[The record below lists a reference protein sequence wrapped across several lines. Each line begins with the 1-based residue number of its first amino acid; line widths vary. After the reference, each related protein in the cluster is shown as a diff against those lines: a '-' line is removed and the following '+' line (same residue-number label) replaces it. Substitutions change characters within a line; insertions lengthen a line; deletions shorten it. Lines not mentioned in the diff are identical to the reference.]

1 MTVKRNLF
9 LLFFALIVI
18 SFLNTETAFSQAQEY
33 KEYTVRKGDTLW
45 EIANKEIV
53 DPFLWPKIWKENP
66 GIKNPDLLYPGQKIR
81 IPLYL
86 IQKEVPPKPVEKAMP
101 SPEVKPP
108 AKEEPKAEK
117 IKPVEK
123 KNLVDMD
130 TLISSGYISSSL
142 EYKGTVIG
150 SPTGRSV
157 LNKDDFAYIETVN
170 PVNTGDKFYILRSS
184 GKVFHPETGD
194 FMGYLIEVMG
204 IAEVV
209 EKRTDVVKARITQSF
224 QEVAVG
230 DLLDNFY
237 EIEPAFETDNPKS
250 PNIAGYIVATR
261 QRRTANG
268 QMDIVYIDKGSKDGL
283 SAGDV
288 LRTILANKFSIE
300 TNSVI
305 QVINTKESTATAI
318 IRKSEKEV
326 IPKDK
331 IKG

>member
-1 MTVKRNLF
+1 MSVKRNLF
-9 LLFFALIVI
+9 LLFFALIVL
-18 SFLNTETAFSQAQEY
+18 SFLNTKTAFSQAQEY
-33 KEYTVRKGDTLW
+33 KEYTVKKGDTLW

-66 GIKNPDLLYPGQKIR
+66 RIKNPDLLYPGQKIR

-123 KNLVDMD
+123 KYLVDMD

-142 EYKGTVIG
+142 ESKGTVIG

-170 PVNTGDKFYILRSS
+170 PVNTGDKFYIFRSA

-209 EKRTDVVKARITQSF
+209 EKRTDIVKARITESF

-283 SAGDV
+283 SAGDI
-288 LRTILANKFSIE
+288 LRTILANKFSSE

>member
-1 MTVKRNLF
+1 MSVKRNLF
-9 LLFFALIVI
+9 LLFFALIVL

-33 KEYTVRKGDTLW
+33 KEYTVKKGDTLW

-53 DPFLWPKIWKENP
+53 DSFLWPKIWKENP
-66 GIKNPDLLYPGQKIR
+66 RIKNPDLLYPGQKIR

-123 KNLVDMD
+123 KYLVDMD

-142 EYKGTVIG
+142 ESKGTVIG

-170 PVNTGDKFYILRSS
+170 PVNTGDTFYILRSA

-209 EKRTDVVKARITQSF
+209 EKRTDIVKARITESF

-283 SAGDV
+283 SVGDI
-288 LRTILANKFSIE
+288 LRTILANKFSSE

>member
-1 MTVKRNLF
+1 MSVKRNLF
-9 LLFFALIVI
+9 LLFFAFIVL

-33 KEYTVRKGDTLW
+33 KEYTVKKGDTLW

-66 GIKNPDLLYPGQKIR
+66 RIKNPDLLYPGQKIR

-101 SPEVKPP
+101 SPETKP
-108 AKEEPKAEK
+108 KEEPKAEK

-123 KNLVDMD
+123 KYLVDMD

-170 PVNTGDKFYILRSS
+170 PANTGDKFYILRSA

-209 EKRTDVVKARITQSF
+209 EKRTDIVKARITQSF
-224 QEVAVG
+224 QEVTVG

>member
-1 MTVKRNLF
+1 MSVKRNLF
-9 LLFFALIVI
+9 LLFFALIVL
-18 SFLNTETAFSQAQEY
+18 SFLNTKTAFSQAQEY
-33 KEYTVRKGDTLW
+33 KEYTVKKGDTLW

-66 GIKNPDLLYPGQKIR
+66 RIKNPDLLYPGQKIR

-123 KNLVDMD
+123 KYLVDMD

-142 EYKGTVIG
+142 ESKGTVIG

-170 PVNTGDKFYILRSS
+170 PVNTGDKFYILRSA

-209 EKRTDVVKARITQSF
+209 EKRTDIVKARITESF

-230 DLLDNFY
+230 NLLDNFY

-283 SAGDV
+283 SAGDI
-288 LRTILANKFSIE
+288 LRTILANKFSSE

>member
-1 MTVKRNLF
+1 MSVKRNLF
-9 LLFFALIVI
+9 LLFFALIVL

-33 KEYTVRKGDTLW
+33 KEYTVKKSDTLW

-101 SPEVKPP
+101 TPEVKPR
-108 AKEEPKAEK
+108 AKEEPKTEK

-123 KNLVDMD
+123 KYLVDMD

-142 EYKGTVIG
+142 ESKGMVIG

-157 LNKDDFAYIETVN
+157 LNKDDFAYIKTVN
-170 PVNTGDKFYILRSS
+170 PANTGDKFYILRSS

-209 EKRTDVVKARITQSF
+209 EKRTDIAKARITESF

-288 LRTILANKFSIE
+288 LRTILVNKFSIE

-326 IPKDK
+326 ISKDK

>member
-1 MTVKRNLF
+1 MSVKGNLF
-9 LLFFALIVI
+9 LLFFALIVL
-18 SFLNTETAFSQAQEY
+18 SFLNAETAFSQAQEY
-33 KEYTVRKGDTLW
+33 KEYTVKKGDTLW

-101 SPEVKPP
+101 SPETK

-123 KNLVDMD
+123 KYLVDMD

-157 LNKDDFAYIETVN
+157 LNKDDFAYIKTLN
-170 PVNTGDKFYILRSS
+170 PANTGDKFYILRSA

-209 EKRTDVVKARITQSF
+209 EKRTDIVKARITESF

-237 EIEPAFETDNPKS
+237 EIEPAFETDNSKS
-250 PNIAGYIVATR
+250 SNIAGYIVATR

-283 SAGDV
+283 AAGDV

-305 QVINTKESTATAI
+305 QVINTREFTATAI

-326 IPKDK
+326 VPKDK

>member
-1 MTVKRNLF
+1 MSVKRNLF
-9 LLFFALIVI
+9 LLFFALIVL
-18 SFLNTETAFSQAQEY
+18 SFLNTKTAFSQAQEY
-33 KEYTVRKGDTLW
+33 KEYTVKKGDTLW

-66 GIKNPDLLYPGQKIR
+66 RIKNPDLLYPGQKIR

-123 KNLVDMD
+123 KYLVDMD

-142 EYKGTVIG
+142 ESKGTVIG

-170 PVNTGDKFYILRSS
+170 PVNTGDKFYIFRSA

-209 EKRTDVVKARITQSF
+209 EKRTDIVKARITESF

-288 LRTILANKFSIE
+288 LRTILANKFSSE

>member
-9 LLFFALIVI
+9 LLFFALIVL
-18 SFLNTETAFSQAQEY
+18 SFLNTKTAFSQAQEY
-33 KEYTVRKGDTLW
+33 KEYTVKKGDTLW

-66 GIKNPDLLYPGQKIR
+66 RIKNPDLLYPGQKIR

-123 KNLVDMD
+123 KYLVDMD

-142 EYKGTVIG
+142 ESKGTVIG

-170 PVNTGDKFYILRSS
+170 PVNTGDKFYILRSA

-209 EKRTDVVKARITQSF
+209 EKRTDIVKARITESF

-283 SAGDV
+283 SAGDI
-288 LRTILANKFSIE
+288 LRTILANKFSSE

>member
-9 LLFFALIVI
+9 LLFFALIVL

-33 KEYTVRKGDTLW
+33 KEYTVKKGDTLW

-66 GIKNPDLLYPGQKIR
+66 RIKNPDLLYPGQKIR

-123 KNLVDMD
+123 KYLIDMD

-142 EYKGTVIG
+142 ESKGTVIG

-170 PVNTGDKFYILRSS
+170 PVNTGDKFYILRSA

-209 EKRTDVVKARITQSF
+209 EKRTDIVKARITQSF

-283 SAGDV
+283 SAGDI
-288 LRTILANKFSIE
+288 LRTILANKFSSE